1 LTLTPTPAI
10 LQGFYWLVSFLSE
23 VQVGQRRHAAANR
36 DILRSLSGGIVI
48 SKSKL
53 LAAIGLALSLA
64 HLAVSQ
70 SVRGT
75 ILGTVTDD
83 SGAIIRGAS
92 VVALQTAT
100 GLTRTEHTNEAGEYS
115 IPQLPVGSYVV
126 SVEQPG
132 FKKTER
138 TGIELR
144 VDDRL
149 RIDIALP
156 VGQLT
161 ETVAVLET
169 TPVVATDSSTLGNVV
184 DNRKVT
190 ELPLNGRNFLQLNLL
205 VPGVNQGVKGSQ
217 NQTQG
222 GSISVNGAREQSNNF
237 LLDGMD
243 NNDQAINQY
252 AVAISTEAIQEFKVQ
267 ASTYSAE
274 FGRSPGAQINVA
286 TKAGANQIHGVLYEY
301 LRNDQLDAKNFFDR
315 PGRIPEYRRNQYGA
329 SIGGP
334 IKKNKTFYFGNYE
347 GTRIRQGITKV
358 ATEPTDAM
366 KTGDFSALSA
376 IIYDPATLHS
386 VNGVLQRDRFLGN
399 IIPANRI
406 SPAGQNVVNLYP
418 SANTPGSSVA
428 SALYTSSPTKVDDF
442 DQFTVR
448 IDHRFNDNNTLFG
461 RYSFSKENRFD
472 TFDSFCAGSNNVP
485 GFGCNT
491 LNGGQQAILDY
502 ITLLGPTKVNEARM
516 SFTRVRGGIFQ
527 QNAGHDISTQLGI
540 AGTSRNPTDFGVP
553 TISPTGYDRLGEAT
567 NLPQDRH
574 DNTFEWA
581 DSLSWTIGRHTLK
594 FGAEVRRFQE
604 NFLFDS
610 SARGTLTFNPFYTAQ
625 VSTTSA
631 GIINAVTNTGNS
643 IADLLLGYPYT
654 ANVSRSFAGLSA
666 STVAGLRQTST
677 NLYVQDDFRARQN
690 LTVNVGVRWEY
701 NAPTTDKYNH
711 LATFDPTF
719 AASTP
724 LPFLRI
730 STPQTPSIYN
740 SSKKEFSPR
749 FGFAYTPFGPK
760 TVIHGG
766 YGLFWD
772 IKLLNVILNSALT
785 APFLTGFTFNQ
796 STNGLPN
803 INLAN
808 PYGGGSGGPAIP
820 GASWVE
826 NPFRDGYVQQYNF
839 NIQHQFASSMAMTV
853 GYVGSKGTHLD
864 RAYDVNEPAPTA
876 SFRQSLRKYTS
887 YSSINVRS
895 ASASS
900 NYNALQASLEKRF
913 SHGLSFLTSYT
924 FSKSIDDSSLWN
936 GSAVDVTNF
945 HLERGLS
952 TFDTRHRFVASYT
965 YDLPYGHGRQFGGA
979 SSTLMNAVL
988 GGWQTNGIVSIQGGN
1003 PLDPTTGLQLSG
1015 TQTGTRP
1022 DVTCN
1027 PNNFNHDPS
1036 RWFNT
1041 SCFSSN
1047 FVGRYGT
1054 AGRNIIIGSPTHDF
1068 DFALLKTFPLG
1079 NEARSLQFRSEIFNL
1094 FNHPNFDNP
1103 NVNTSS
1109 PTFGKITSAGV
1120 QDTRASSRQIQFALR
1135 LAF

>member
-1 LTLTPTPAI
+1 MTRKTRATAAVVLGL
-10 LQGFYWLVSFLSE
+10 LLSVS
-23 VQVGQRRHAAANR
+23 A
-36 DILRSLSGGIVI
+36 D
-48 SKSKL
+48 
-53 LAAIGLALSLA
+53 
-64 HLAVSQ
+64 SQ
-70 SVRGT
+70 TVRGT
-75 ILGTVTDD
+75 ILGTVTDV
-83 SGAIIRGAS
+83 SGAIIRGAH
-92 VVALQTAT
+92 VTVQQTST
-100 GLTRTEHTNEAGEYS
+100 GLIRSELSNGDGEYS
-115 IPQLPVGSYVV
+115 IPQLPVGPYILT
-126 SVEQPG
+126 VEQTG
-132 FKKTER
+132 FKKFER

-144 VDDRL
+144 VDDKL
-149 RIDIALP
+149 RIDVALP

-161 ETVAVLET
+161 ETVAVEAT
-169 TPVVATDSSTLGNVV
+169 SPVVATDSSTLGNVV

-286 TKAGANQIHGVLYEY
+286 TKAGTNSVHGVVYEY
-301 LRNDQLDAKNFFDR
+301 LRNDALDAKNFFDR
-315 PGRIPEYRRNQYGA
+315 PGRIPEYRRNQYGF
-329 SIGGP
+329 SVGGP
-334 IKKNKTFYFGNYE
+334 IKKDKTFYFGNFE
-347 GTRIRQGITKV
+347 SARIRQGITKV
-358 ATEPTDAM
+358 ATEPTTAM
-366 KTGDFSALSA
+366 KNGDFSALSTV
-376 IIYDPATLHS
+376 IYDPASLNA
-386 VNGVLQRDRFLGN
+386 VNGVLTRTPFSGN
-399 IIPANRI
+399 VIPTTRI
-406 SPAGQNVVNLYP
+406 TQAGRNVANLYP
-418 SANTPGSSVA
+418 DPNTAGTSAA
-428 SALYTSSPTKVDDF
+428 SGLYTSSPTKVDDF

-448 IDHRFNDNNTLFG
+448 IDHRFNESNTLFG

-491 LNGGQQAILDY
+491 LNGGQQAVLDY
-502 ITLLGPTKVNEARM
+502 VALLGATKVNEARM
-516 SFTRVRGGIFQ
+516 SFTKVRGGIFQ
-527 QNAGHDISTQLGI
+527 QNAGNDVSTQLGI
-540 AGTSRNPTDFGVP
+540 LGTSRNPIDFGVP
-553 TISPTGYDRLGEAT
+553 VISPTGYDRVGEAT

-581 DSLSWTIGRHTLK
+581 DSLSWTTGRHTIK
-594 FGAEVRRFQE
+594 FGTEIRRFQE

-625 VSTTSA
+625 VSTTAA
-631 GIINAVTNTGNS
+631 GVVNAVSNTGNS
-643 IADLLLGYPYT
+643 IADLLLGLPYT
-654 ANVSRSFAGLSA
+654 ANVSRSFAGISA

-677 NLYVQDDFRARQN
+677 SFYVQDDIRVLQN
-690 LTVNVGVRWEY
+690 LTLNVGLRWEY

-719 AASTP
+719 PNSTP
-724 LPFLRI
+724 LPDLRI
-730 STPQTPSIYN
+730 STPQTPNIYTA
-740 SSKKEFSPR
+740 SKKEFSPR

-760 TVIHGG
+760 TVIRAG
-766 YGLFWD
+766 YGVFWD

-785 APFLTGFTFNQ
+785 APFLTGYNFIQ
-796 STNGLPN
+796 STNGIPN
-803 INLAN
+803 ISLAN
-808 PYGGGSGGPAIP
+808 PYGGRSGGPAIP
-820 GASWVE
+820 SASWVE

-839 NIQHQFASSMAMTV
+839 NVQRQLSSSMGMTV
-853 GYVGSKGTHLD
+853 AYVGSKGTHLD
-864 RAYDVNEPAPTA
+864 RAYDINEPAPTA
-876 SFRQSLRKYTS
+876 SFRQSLRKYPN

-913 SHGLSFLTSYT
+913 SSGLSFLTSYT
-924 FSKSIDDSSLWN
+924 FSKSIDDASLWN
-936 GSAVDVTNF
+936 GSAVDVTDF

-952 TFDTRHRFVASYT
+952 TFDARHRFVGSYT
-965 YDLPYGHGRQFGGA
+965 YDLPYGHGRQFGSGT
-979 SSTLMNAVL
+979 STWINTVL
-988 GGWQTNGIVSIQGGN
+988 GGWQTNGIVSIQSGN

-1022 DVTCN
+1022 DLICD
-1027 PNNFNHDPS
+1027 PNNFPHDPS

-1041 SCFSSN
+1041 SCFSNN
-1047 FVGRYGT
+1047 FIGRYGT
-1054 AGRNIIIGSPTHDF
+1054 SGRNVIIGSPTHNF
-1068 DFALLKTFPLG
+1068 DFALLKRFDLG
-1079 NEARSLQFRSEIFNL
+1079 KEERYLQFRAEIFNI

-1103 NVNTSS
+1103 NVTTTS

-1120 QDTRASSRQIQFALR
+1120 QDTRASSRQIQLALR